1 MAKKP
6 QDATA
11 RRQRI
16 MRRRYVNARRWFN
29 GQILRLDA
37 TWATAPDTAPEAIR
51 AAALDRLEAALKS
64 FFDQVPAD
72 ILDRRD
78 DD

>member
-6 QDATA
+6 QDPTA
-11 RRQRI
+11 RRQRAL
-16 MRRRYVNARRWFN
+16 RRRYVNARRWFN

-37 TWATAPDTAPEAIR
+37 TWATAPETAPEPVR
-51 AAALDRLEAALKS
+51 AAALDRLEAALKP
-64 FFDQVPAD
+64 FLDQVPAE
-72 ILDRRD
+72 ILDKRD